1 MVKTRELGKACKLAK
16 KFTNEIEKFH
26 EDIALTN
33 SIEEMYLV
41 LNKVKFPIEV
51 WRDFLEEYT
60 YFDDQEL
67 MSKWIAIEKKFFQNK
82 RAFEDGQR
90 VLMINLDAH
99 QNMITILAY
108 FNDFENADIKWI
120 AANALLS
127 RIVDQNIQ
135 EKWKLFEQEYLKWKE
150 NYNLGKK
157 VYYIKISEDLRK
169 VIEELTKESLEF
181 LNQAKLTQSFEK
193 QNKIVELIE
202 SFFK

>member
-1 MVKTRELGKACKLAK
+1 
-16 KFTNEIEKFH
+16 
-26 EDIALTN
+26 
-33 SIEEMYLV
+33 MYLV

-67 MSKWIAIEKKFFQNK
+67 MSKWIALEKKFFQNK

-169 VIEELTKESLEF
+169 LIEELTKESLEL
-181 LNQAKLTQSFEK
+181 LNQAKLAQSFEK
-193 QNKIVELIE
+193 QTKIVELIE